1 MKSKIE
7 NELRKALLLSG
18 EMSYDLFE
26 YELEEHIDYWKKSL
40 KKDKD
45 EFLFVVTEN
54 NGDVAMLLMTNK
66 YELFINEKALQRLHE
81 FWEEETVYNYN
92 IEYLL
97 PVMTEQLE
105 SGIISVNG
113 VKTTENLFDYN
124 AKEKRI

>member
-26 YELEEHIDYWKKSL
+26 YEIEEHIDYWKKSL

-113 VKTTENLFDYN
+113 IKTTENLFDYF

>member
-26 YELEEHIDYWKKSL
+26 YEIEEHIDYWKKSL

>member
-1 MKSKIE
+1 MESKIE
-7 NELRKALLLSG
+7 NELRKALLLNG
-18 EMSYDLFE
+18 EMSYNLFE

>member
-1 MKSKIE
+1 MESKIE
-7 NELRKALLLSG
+7 NELRKALLLNG
-18 EMSYDLFE
+18 EMSYNLFE

-124 AKEKRI
+124 AKE